1 MVHPLFTT
9 FQQELQALLPAG
21 HGVLLAISGGVDS
34 VVLAHLLKTAKV
46 PVTLAHVNFQLRGE
60 ESSRD
65 EQFVRELAQDW
76 GIPLKVIRVDTHAY
90 AVQHKCSVQ
99 VAARQIR
106 YNWFDELLTAK
117 KQAGERCL
125 LATAHH
131 ADDSV
136 ETFLINLLRG
146 TGLDGLQGIAAK
158 RNHIIRPLLFATR
171 SMIEDYARVQHL
183 TWVEDS
189 SNSRND
195 YARNF
200 IRNEWLPAANAY
212 FPQASQNI
220 IHTISHLQEAKQ
232 LFEQALQ
239 QHKKK
244 LLHQKGSEWHI
255 PVLALLKATPLRT
268 ILYQLIQPFGFGEAQ
283 IDEVLKLCKANSGSY
298 LQGEQWRI
306 IRHRKWLIVAPLK
319 ATDPI
324 HYLLDEPAGTL
335 ETAHGKLTWQTK
347 AWQRE
352 NVPQLPANE
361 VLLDASIATFPM
373 IFRPWA
379 TGDYC
384 YPLGMAKKKKVARML
399 IDQKLS
405 KTDKEKVYVLESK
418 QRIAWVAGIRMD
430 DRFKI
435 TAKTKQVVWLRLD

>member
-1 MVHPLFTT
+1 LVHPLFAT

-21 HGVLLAISGGVDS
+21 HSVLLAISGGVDS

-60 ESSRD
+60 ESIRD
-65 EQFVRELAQDW
+65 EQFVRQLAQDW
-76 GIPLKVIRVDTHAY
+76 GMPLEVIRVDTHAY
-90 AVQHKCSVQ
+90 AVEHKCSVQ

-106 YNWFDELLTAK
+106 YNWFDELLAARQ
-117 KQAGERCL
+117 QAGERCS

-158 RNHIIRPLLFATR
+158 RNRIIRPLLFATR
-171 SMIEDYARVQHL
+171 QMIEAYATAQQL
-183 TWVEDS
+183 SWVEDS

-212 FPQASQNI
+212 FPQVAQNI
-220 IHTISHLQEAKQ
+220 AHTIGHLQEAKQ
-232 LFEQALQ
+232 LYQQALQ

-244 LLHQKGSEWHI
+244 LLHKQGSEWHI
-255 PVLALLKATPLRT
+255 PILALLKTKPLRS
-268 ILYQLIQPFGFGEAQ
+268 IVHELIQPFGFGEAQ
-283 IDEVLKLCKANSGSY
+283 IDEVLKLCNANSGSY

-306 IRHRKWLIVAPLK
+306 IRHRKWLIVAPLQ
-319 ATDPI
+319 AADPI
-324 HYLLDEPAGTL
+324 HYLLDEPAGIL
-335 ETAHGKLTWQTK
+335 ETPYGKLTWQTK
-347 AWQRE
+347 AWQQE

-373 IFRPWA
+373 MFRPWTA
-379 TGDYC
+379 GDYC
-384 YPLGMAKKKKVARML
+384 YPLGMAKKKKVARIL

-405 KTDKEKVYVLESK
+405 KTAKEKVFVLESK
-418 QRIAWVAGIRMD
+418 QRIAWVAGVRMD

-435 TAKTKQVVWLRLD
+435 TARTKEVIWLQLD

>member
-1 MVHPLFTT
+1 MAHPLFAT

-21 HGVLLAISGGVDS
+21 HSVLLAISGGVDS
-34 VVLAHLLKTAKV
+34 VVLAHLLKTANV

-60 ESSRD
+60 ESERD
-65 EQFVRELAQDW
+65 EQFVRQLAKDW
-76 GIPLKVIRVDTHAY
+76 SMPVEVIQVDTHAY
-90 AVQHKCSVQ
+90 AVEHKCSVQ

-106 YNWFDELLTAK
+106 YHWFDELLAAK
-117 KQAGERCL
+117 QQTGERCF

-136 ETFLINLLRG
+136 ETFFINLLRG
-146 TGLDGLQGIAAK
+146 TGLDGLLGIAAK

-171 SMIEDYARVQHL
+171 QMIEAYATAQQL
-183 TWVEDS
+183 GWVEDS

-212 FPQASQNI
+212 FPQAAQKI
-220 IHTISHLQEAKQ
+220 LHTIGHLQEAKQ
-232 LFEQALQ
+232 LYQQALQ

-244 LLHQKGSEWHI
+244 LLQQQGSEWHI
-255 PVLALLKATPLRT
+255 PVLALLKATPLRS
-268 ILYQLIQPFGFGEAQ
+268 IVHELIQPFGFGEAQ
-283 IDEVLKLCKANSGSY
+283 IDEVLKLCTANSGSY
-298 LQGEQWRI
+298 VQGAQWRI
-306 IRHRKWLIVAPLK
+306 IRHRKWLIIAPLQ
-319 ATDPI
+319 AADPI
-324 HYLLDEPAGTL
+324 HYLLDESAGTL
-335 ETAHGKLTWQTK
+335 ETPQGKLTWQTK
-347 AWQRE
+347 AWQQE

-361 VLLDASIATFPM
+361 VLLDATEAKFPM
-373 IFRPWA
+373 IFRPWT

-384 YPLGMAKKKKVARML
+384 YPLGMAKKKKVARIL

-405 KTDKEKVYVLESK
+405 KTVKEKVFVLESK
-418 QRIAWVAGIRMD
+418 QRIAWVAGVRMD

-435 TAKTKQVVWLRLD
+435 TAKTKQVIWLRLD